1 MACEIQV
8 IAMLR
13 RLLNRAIYRVW
24 QFKQVLFPELQ
35 RNDWENAV
43 SGLAEQV
50 RAELGK
56 LRKSEKAHVM
66 RVWYDIGR
74 DSSINENDR
83 VELLELALV
92 HDIGKAVTRPTLF
105 FKVVKVLL
113 PLANTEH
120 CIAGDRLLKRLKQ
133 KRQLVRR
140 VLRHHDETASDRIL
154 RLFQAYDDRN

>member
-1 MACEIQV
+1 M

-13 RLLNRAIYRVW
+13 RLFQRAVYRVW
-24 QFKQVLFPELQ
+24 QFKQVMFPELQ
-35 RNDWENAV
+35 RHDWENAV
-43 SGLAEQV
+43 LSLSEQV

-66 RVWYDIGR
+66 RVWSDISC
-74 DSSINENDR
+74 DSNLSESDR
-83 VELLELALV
+83 GELLELALV

-120 CIAGDRLLKRLKQ
+120 CIAGARLLKRLKQ
-133 KRQLVRR
+133 KRQLIRR
-140 VLRHHDETASDRIL
+140 VLRHHDENSSDRIL